1 MMFTLRKHNRWLTT
15 ATATALVKKNTIL
28 MIVGFGEQKL
38 LRCWKML
45 QPQQVSSFPFLWIVG
60 YQPYSSPCQ
69 HPYLYISSF
78 SLLIRLWL
86 QLSFLW
92 ECSRWGGVSRLDP
105 SDSSDG
111 CTHQDTE
118 PNPRLDLILYHAGAN
133 QNKTHRSCKLVFMRL
148 FTTKLN
154 PNRGFS
160 LSNLTSD
167 ACLRCLFYHL
177 GIWGDW
183 FDCYL
188 GFISVRR
195 GRFHTVE

>member
-1 MMFTLRKHNRWLTT
+1 
-15 ATATALVKKNTIL
+15 
-28 MIVGFGEQKL
+28 MIVGFGEKTIE
-38 LRCWKML
+38 ML
-45 QPQQVSSFPFLWIVG
+45 KNAATSASFFFSLFMNSWI
-60 YQPYSSPCQ
+60 SA
-69 HPYLYISSF
+69 ISVHLA
-78 SLLIRLWL
+78 LLIRLWL

-133 QNKTHRSCKLVFMRL
+133 QNKTHRSSKLVFMRL
-148 FTTKLN
+148 FTTKPN

-160 LSNLTSD
+160 LSNLTPD

-177 GIWGDW
+177 GRLILLLFGI
-183 FDCYL
+183 Y
-188 GFISVRR
+188 ISQTGKISHSWIINVPQIRNNSQKLA
-195 GRFHTVE
+195 

>member
-1 MMFTLRKHNRWLTT
+1 
-15 ATATALVKKNTIL
+15 
-28 MIVGFGEQKL
+28 MIVGFGEKTIE
-38 LRCWKML
+38 ML
-45 QPQQVSSFPFLWIVG
+45 KNAATSASFFFSLFMNSWI
-60 YQPYSSPCQ
+60 SA
-69 HPYLYISSF
+69 ISVHLA
-78 SLLIRLWL
+78 LLIRLWL

-105 SDSSDG
+105 SDSSDV
-111 CTHQDTE
+111 CNPFHQDTE

-133 QNKTHRSCKLVFMRL
+133 QNKTHRSSKLVFMRL
-148 FTTKLN
+148 FTTKPN